1 MLETALLIA
10 GQEPTSSEASLVPR
24 VWCWY
29 VAPLYALCRQSWRQF
44 KMMIP
49 PALLAKDPNESTMT
63 IELVGGILIEFK
75 SAERDEGLFGSGLDF
90 LAVDEAAMID
100 DDVWTTALRP
110 RLSSPHRLGLA
121 AIGSTPKGR
130 RGWFFE
136 QFTKAQSPD
145 VTDTWALQAAM
156 ADTGMVAPE
165 EIEDMRR
172 TMPALKFEQE
182 VEGKFIS
189 SSGEVFRNISECRVK
204 EHAPA
209 TDGCSIGIDLA
220 SRRDRTACIAID
232 RLGYIFRIGAFT
244 GMTWEGIVERIKDFV
259 ASVGMIDRMVVE
271 QNGVGDPIVEQLIG
285 ALPQV
290 RIEPFITSSLS
301 KQQIVESLALAV
313 ESKKITWPSTGVMT
327 TELENE
333 LALFS
338 YEQTRT
344 GGLRYAGRGTAHD
357 DLVMA
362 TALAWSGCPAGSV
375 RREAFGLTVGRG
387 IGAGYK
393 SW

>member
-44 KMMIP
+44 KVMIP
-49 PALLAKDPNESTMT
+49 PALLAKPPNESTMT
-63 IELVGGILIEFK
+63 LELLGGILIEFK

-136 QFTKAQSPD
+136 LFTNAKTSAA
-145 VTDTWALQAAM
+145 TDTWALQASM
-156 ADTGMVAPE
+156 SDTGMVPAE
-165 EIEDMRR
+165 EIEGMRT

-189 SSGEVFRNISECRVK
+189 SSGEVFRNIDACRVA
-204 EHAPA
+204 EHAPDTA
-209 TDGCSIGIDLA
+209 GCSIGIDLA
-220 SRRDRTACIAID
+220 SRRDRTACVAID
-232 RLGYIFRIGAFT
+232 RFGYIFEIGAFT
-244 GMTWEGIVERIKDFV
+244 GMTWTAIVERIKDFV
-259 ASVGMIDRMVVE
+259 AGVGMIDRMVVE

-285 ALPQV
+285 ALPLV

-301 KQQIVESLALAV
+301 KQQIIESLALAV
-313 ESKKITWPSTGVMT
+313 ETKKVTWPSNGAMI

-333 LALFS
+333 LALFD
-338 YEQTRT
+338 YQQTKT
-344 GGLRYAGRGTAHD
+344 GGLRFAGRGATHD

-362 TALAWSGCPAGSV
+362 TALAWSGCPAATS
-375 RREAFGLTVGRG
+375 RREPFGITVGRG
-387 IGAGYK
+387 MKLGYDG
-393 SW
+393 W